1 MSIIQTIVSRYFMLL
16 SHYFTDHGNCG
27 KKPITKFVEQLGEH
41 HGDSDTKNS
50 QNGILWNL
58 EKVKQ

>member
-1 MSIIQTIVSRYFMLL
+1 MLL